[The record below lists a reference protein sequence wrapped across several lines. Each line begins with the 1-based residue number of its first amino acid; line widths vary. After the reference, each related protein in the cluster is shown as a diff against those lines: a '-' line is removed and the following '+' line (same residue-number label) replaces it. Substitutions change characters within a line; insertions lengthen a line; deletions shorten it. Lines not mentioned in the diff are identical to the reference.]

1 MDQMAVSGG
10 RNAVEQQQNEGRK
23 RIWRRVRR
31 IGYLVLALVVVT
43 PVAAFA
49 VVDQVVAAPDLAEI
63 TSRQPK
69 LVTLYYADGTVMTR
83 IAPPGANRTV
93 IDGKDIT
100 DAVRHAVYA
109 AEQPDFETASSFDFG
124 SGLAKQY
131 LNMVSEDDAK
141 SLGRKFTDI
150 VTARKLNSE
159 NSKELILTGYLNT
172 VHLGRTAYGIV
183 AAARMYYDKD
193 VADLTPSEA
202 AVIAGM
208 IENPARSESTT
219 FALGRWNTVM
229 DTMLAHGW
237 ITREYR
243 DKEVYPTPVPEERT
257 RLVPLKGGRTH
268 IQAQIEREVAEV
280 GFDVEH
286 AQQAGL
292 KIHTTIDPKAQQA
305 AEVAV
310 EEVMANQ
317 PRDLRQSLTAID
329 PTTGAVRAYSANR
342 DGGGTDYAR
351 GTLQQPGTTFLP
363 FDLVAALQKGV
374 GLGTKFDGTSPR
386 DFTGVAVRNPG
397 DNQACGKE
405 CTLRAAM
412 EQNVTTPFYEVAAGA
427 GPLAVAN
434 AARGAGIPE
443 SVDIANVRRELLV
456 GADGVS
462 PDPAIAI
469 GGGPTL
475 IRPFDLAAAYS
486 AFAAEGVRR
495 APYFVSRIEGTE
507 GLVVYQHKDEPKS
520 AFDNDALKS
529 KAIAGNV
536 TAALKPIPALA
547 KIPCGLRE
555 CAGKPG
561 AQPVVDSVTE
571 NSKAWMVGYTPN
583 LVASV
588 WMGTDAGTTPLRNAA
603 GTPIDGA
610 GLPGDIWR
618 RFMDTALSSTPPVA
632 FPAPTP
638 IGQFE

>member
-1 MDQMAVSGG
+1 MAVSGG
-10 RNAVEQQQNEGRK
+10 RNAVAQQQNEGRK
-23 RIWRRVRR
+23 RIWRRIRR
-31 IGYLVLALVVVT
+31 IGYLVLALVVIT
-43 PVAAFA
+43 PVAAFV
-49 VVDQVVAAPDLAEI
+49 VVDRVVAAPDPAEI
-63 TSRQPK
+63 TARQAK
-69 LVTLYYADGTVMTR
+69 LVTLYYSDGTVMTR
-83 IAPPGANRTV
+83 IASPGANRTV

-100 DAVRHAVYA
+100 EAVRHAVYA
-109 AEQPDFETASSFDFG
+109 AEQPDFETASDFDFG

-131 LNMVSEDDAK
+131 LNMVSADNVK
-141 SLGRKFTDI
+141 SLGRDFTDL
-150 VTARKLNSE
+150 VTARKLNTE
-159 NSKELILTGYLNT
+159 HSKEQILTGYLNT
-172 VHLGRTAYGIV
+172 VHLGRTAYGVV
-183 AAARMYYDKD
+183 AAARMYYDKN

-202 AVIAGM
+202 ALIAGM
-208 IENPARSESTT
+208 IQNPARSESTT
-219 FALGRWNTVM
+219 FALARWNAVM
-229 DTMLAHGW
+229 DTMVAHGW

-243 DKEVYPTPVPEERT
+243 DQAVYPTPVPEERT
-257 RLVPLKGGRTH
+257 RLVPLKGSRAH
-268 IQAQIEREVAEV
+268 IQAQIERELAEV
-280 GFDVEH
+280 GFGVEQ

-292 KIHTTIDPKAQQA
+292 KIYTTIDPKTQQA
-305 AEVAV
+305 AELAV

-342 DGGGTDYAR
+342 DGAGIDYAR

-363 FDLVAALQKGV
+363 FDLVAGLQKGV

-386 DFTGVAVRNPG
+386 DFAGVAVRNPG

-412 EQNVTTPFYEVAAGA
+412 EQNVTTPFYDLVTNNT

-443 SVDIANVRRELLV
+443 SVDIANVRRQLLV
-456 GADGVS
+456 GSDGVS

-495 APYFVSRIEGTE
+495 APYFVAKIEGAS
-507 GLVVYQHKDEPKS
+507 GLVYQHKDEPRP
-520 AFDNDALKS
+520 AFDNDAAKS
-529 KAIAGNV
+529 RAIASNV
-536 TAALKPIPALA
+536 TAVLKPIPALA
-547 KIPCGLRE
+547 KVPCGLRE

-561 AQPVVDSVTE
+561 AQLVKDSVAE
-571 NSKAWMVGYTPN
+571 NSKAWMVGYTPS

-603 GTPIDGA
+603 GVSIDGA

-618 RFMDTALSSTPPVA
+618 RFMDTALSNTPPVA
-632 FPAPTP
+632 FPAPIP